1 MGSVPWAN
9 VAGGGG
15 PEGLFWTGG
24 KRVQVTKWLDFAA
37 VTLTGVGGS
46 RTLDQSTAERPHET
60 PVMPRKEATPTTGH
74 GAARSSGA
82 SLKSLRS
89 QIDKLD
95 LQILKLV
102 NERASVASEIGKF
115 KNEHGEEVF
124 SPAREEEVLKNV
136 LESQDKIKGVLDH
149 DTIRAIFRELMSGS
163 RALQKIVKVAY
174 LGPEYS
180 YSHLAAVE
188 RFGQTVELMRV
199 GSIAAVFE
207 EVNRGHADYGVV
219 PLENSTDGRVADTLE
234 MFIRLPQLKISAEVR
249 LRIHHNL
256 LANCEQQEIRR
267 IYSKPQAL
275 SQCRNWL
282 SKNVPHASLHEVAST
297 ATAAELSQRE
307 PGAAA
312 VASRQA
318 AVRYGLRILFPD
330 IEDYP
335 NNETRFAVI
344 GHQEAGRTGHD
355 KTAIMFRVPHSPGSL
370 VSVLDIFKQNKLN
383 LTWIESF
390 PASRGGKPE
399 YVFFVD

>member
-1 MGSVPWAN
+1 MTRKLE
-9 VAGGGG
+9 GGGNN
-15 PEGLFWTGG
+15 TATTA
-24 KRVQVTKWLDFAA
+24 KVAA
-37 VTLTGVGGS
+37 ALRQY
-46 RTLDQSTAERPHET
+46 RT
-60 PVMPRKEATPTTGH
+60 
-74 GAARSSGA
+74 
-82 SLKSLRS
+82 

-95 LQILKLV
+95 LQVLKLV
-102 NERASVASEIGKF
+102 NERAALAAEVGQVKTEGGS
-115 KNEHGEEVF
+115 HVF
-124 SPAREEEVLKNV
+124 SPAREEEVFENILAA
-136 LESQDKIKGVLDH
+136 SKGPLDAGSL
-149 DTIRAIFRELMSGS
+149 RAIFREIMSAS

-180 YSHLAAVE
+180 FSHLAAVE
-188 RFGQTVELMRV
+188 RFGQSVEFMRV

-234 MFIRLPQLKISAEVR
+234 MFIRLPQLKIAAEVR

-256 LANCEQQEIRR
+256 MANCEQQEIRR

-318 AVRYGLRILFPD
+318 AVRYGLRILFND
-330 IEDYP
+330 IEDVPY
-335 NNETRFAVI
+335 NETRFAVI
-344 GHQEAGRTGHD
+344 GTAQCDRTGND
-355 KTAIMFRVPHSPGSL
+355 KTALMFKLPHQPGAL
-370 VSVLDIFKQNKLN
+370 VDALNLFKQNKLN

-390 PASRGGKPE
+390 PARSQKNERA
-399 YVFFVD
+399 YVFFADFEGHIEDAKVKKALTSLEEQCEELSILGSFPADKDPLVKEKG